1 MSVKPSVSLSQEQ
14 HDFARAL
21 VEQGRYGS
29 VNAVV
34 QQGIELLRQRETAE
48 PTEAQA
54 LKALLTYRR
63 EGAFVSGEQMDARIA
78 EMAAAARRAHGLSD
92 WPRFSAGRTTSN

>member
-1 MSVKPSVSLSQEQ
+1 MSGKPSVSLSQEQ

-34 QQGIELLRQRETAE
+34 QQGIELLRQRETTE
-48 PTEAQA
+48 STEAQA

-63 EGAFVSGEQMDARIA
+63 GGVFVTGEQMDARIA
-78 EMAAAARRAHGLSD
+78 EMVAAARRLHGLSD
-92 WPRFSAGRTTSN
+92 

>member
-1 MSVKPSVSLSQEQ
+1 MSGKPSVSLSQEQ

-34 QQGIELLRQRETAE
+34 QQGIELLRQRETTE
-48 PTEAQA
+48 STEAQA

-63 EGAFVSGEQMDARIA
+63 AGVFVTGEQMDARIA
-78 EMAAAARRAHGLSD
+78 EMAAAARRLHGLSD
-92 WPRFSAGRTTSN
+92 